1 MTKDRKKNRLKNYDY
16 SRKGYYYVTICVH
29 PVFKGQNI
37 FGIINNYNEII
48 LNKYGEIVNHCW
60 QDLTNHYHN
69 CLLDTYVI
77 MPDHFHG
84 IVQIINIDENAGN
97 GVVDVGN
104 DVFDVGNGLKP
115 FPTVKHYGLSE
126 IIRGFKT
133 FSSRGINKINHNTVF
148 RWQKSYYDHIVR
160 DDYSLNR
167 IRKYIIN
174 NPAN

>member
-1 MTKDRKKNRLKNYDY
+1 MISYCFSFRLSDNSIKKLCLSHDFLIDFLLEDTDK
-16 SRKGYYYVTICVH
+16 SFLTSA
-29 PVFKGQNI
+29 PNI

-97 GVVDVGN
+97 GVVDA
-104 DVFDVGNGLKP
+104 GNGLKP
-115 FPTVKHYGLSE
+115 FPTAYMS
-126 IIRGFKT
+126 
-133 FSSRGINKINHNTVF
+133 
-148 RWQKSYYDHIVR
+148 
-160 DDYSLNR
+160 DY
-167 IRKYIIN
+167 
-174 NPAN
+174 P